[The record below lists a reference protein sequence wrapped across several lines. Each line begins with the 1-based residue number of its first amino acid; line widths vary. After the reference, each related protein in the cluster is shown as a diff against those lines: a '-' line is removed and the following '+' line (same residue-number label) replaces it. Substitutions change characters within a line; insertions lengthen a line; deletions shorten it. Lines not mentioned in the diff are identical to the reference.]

1 MALTTCQECG
11 GKVST
16 WARACPHCGAPPMGP
31 WRKVLLA
38 IVAAAFAVA
47 IATLLS
53 MMR

>member
-1 MALTTCQECG
+1 
-11 GKVST
+11 
-16 WARACPHCGAPPMGP
+16 MGP

-53 MMR
+53 MMW